1 MAILRSVENGVV
13 LLRSANTGISMI
25 VDQYGRVK
33 TEKPLFVEGIIVSS
47 LSITPV
53 NTIFRRFGYVLPIL
67 CIVLT
72 TVAMVIS
79 QLKAFRN

>member
-1 MAILRSVENGVV
+1 
-13 LLRSANTGISMI
+13 MI

-33 TEKPLFVEGIIVSS
+33 TEKPLFVEEVIVSS

-53 NTIFRRFGYVLPIL
+53 NTIFRRFGHMLPLL

-72 TVAMVIS
+72 TIIMAAS
-79 QLKAFRN
+79 HFTAYRK